1 MTFMNISFFN
11 NKYFKIVALGILL
24 IMILLLSASCGKK
37 TDKKSKSSTTSA
49 PVKEVNEENVDN
61 TETEAPEEVTETPV
75 EKTEELVITEA
86 PVVTEKPVVTK
97 TPVTTSEP
105 QKTTSPV
112 KPQETMKPQKKSANA
127 SDHLVVIDPGHQ
139 AKGNNEKEPVAPGSS
154 TTKAKVASGTSG
166 VSSKVPEYVV
176 TLQVGLKLRD
186 VLKERGYQVKMIRE
200 THDVNISNAERAQI
214 ANEAGAD
221 AFIRIH
227 CNGVDNS
234 SVRGALT
241 MNQTKNNPYC
251 GEYYSLS
258 RKLSENIVNSM
269 CAATGLKNKGVSET
283 DTMSGINWCTVPVTI
298 VEMGFMSNPEED
310 MLLVDDSFQNKIAEG
325 MADGIDNY
333 FNN

>member
-1 MTFMNISFFN
+1 MNNVFFN
-11 NKYFKIVALGILL
+11 NKYFKMVTLGILL
-24 IMILLLSASCGKK
+24 TMVLMLSVSCGKK
-37 TDKKSKSSTTSA
+37 TDKKSKSTTTSA
-49 PVKEVNEENVDN
+49 PVNEAKEDIVDN
-61 TETEAPEEVTETPV
+61 LETETPEEDIEDVENPVVEETEAP
-75 EKTEELVITEA
+75 I
-86 PVVTEKPVVTK
+86 VTEKPVVTQAPVK
-97 TPVTTSEP
+97 TPEP
-105 QKTTSPV
+105 QKTTAPV
-112 KPQETMKPQKKSANA
+112 KTQETMKPQKKSANA
-127 SDHLVVIDPGHQ
+127 SDHLIVIDPGHQ

-154 TTKAKVASGTSG
+154 TTKAKVASGTTG

-186 VLKERGYQVKMIRE
+186 ILKERGYQVKMIRE

-214 ANEAGAD
+214 ANDAGAD

-258 RKLSENIVNSM
+258 RKLSENVIDSM

-333 FNN
+333 FNY